1 MSITDQ
7 LSSCFAPVSVQGG
20 DPATLT
26 RIYEPDCNLAVW
38 QRPLPA
44 GVADYVQRLLQAGS
58 RVSVRELVPAEAVAG
73 ELAGQLPDLPGREA
87 LAADVQQLAEMFACL
102 FDLPRVGVRLASL
115 QTAMCPRFHVD
126 RLPCR
131 LVSTYSGP
139 GTHWLNQEQRNQ
151 LLAQG
156 GREPEQWQQLAVG
169 EVALMKGDGWEG
181 EEGLGLWHRSPP
193 VPTGYRRLF
202 LSMDFAD

>member
-44 GVADYVQRLLQAGS
+44 GAADYVQRLLQAGS

-87 LAADVQQLAEMFACL
+87 LAADVQQLAEMLPACSIC
-102 FDLPRVGVRLASL
+102 PGWACAWPACKPPCARVSMWTG
-115 QTAMCPRFHVD
+115 CP
-126 RLPCR
+126 
-131 LVSTYSGP
+131 
-139 GTHWLNQEQRNQ
+139 
-151 LLAQG
+151 A
-156 GREPEQWQQLAVG
+156 
-169 EVALMKGDGWEG
+169 GW
-181 EEGLGLWHRSPP
+181 
-193 VPTGYRRLF
+193 
-202 LSMDFAD
+202 